1 MIDNE
6 AIKQAKKC
14 PYYGCAGTRI
24 CTYYSWTTHC
34 PYPSCDKE
42 DLFYSTDPVL
52 GADGFGTGKGEG

>member
-1 MIDNE
+1 MDEGMTDNE

-24 CTYYSWTTHC
+24 CTYFSWTTHC

-42 DLFYSTDPVL
+42 DLFY
-52 GADGFGTGKGEG
+52 GGTVYEHFNDKD